1 LTLFPSKQHRIEQAL
16 LKRAVA
22 GNSQASKEVIRLL
35 SSPAYSLAWKMLGKK
50 EDAEDVV
57 QEAFIRLWKSADTFL
72 GKSGLSTYFYT
83 IVSNLCLDRIK
94 SINKGFFEEFDEFEH
109 HPMQEIEWNNAK
121 SFDAE
126 SVQKAVNALS
136 SKQRMAML
144 MWAYQDLTAEQIGD
158 ALGMNKNSVDQLL
171 YRAKLKLKA
180 ELEKGESHA
189 IER

>member
-1 LTLFPSKQHRIEQAL
+1 MILFPSKQHRIEQAL
-16 LKRAVA
+16 LKSAVA
-22 GNSQASKEVIRLL
+22 GDSQASKEVIRLL

-126 SVQKAVNALS
+126 SVQKALNALS

-180 ELEKGESHA
+180 QLEKGESHA

>member
-1 LTLFPSKQHRIEQAL
+1 MSLFSTKQHRIEQFL
-16 LKRAVA
+16 LKSAVA
-22 GNSQASKEVIRLL
+22 GDSQASKEVIRLL

-126 SVQKAVNALS
+126 SVQKALNALS

-180 ELEKGESHA
+180 QLEKGESHA

>member
-16 LKRAVA
+16 LKGAVA

-57 QEAFIRLWKSADTFL
+57 QEAFIRLWKSADAFL

-83 IVSNLCLDRIK
+83 IVSHLCLDRIK
-94 SINKGFFEEFDEFEH
+94 SINKGFFEEFDEFEY

>member
-1 LTLFPSKQHRIEQAL
+1 MILFPSKQHRIEQAL
-16 LKRAVA
+16 LKSAVA
-22 GNSQASKEVIRLL
+22 GDSQASKEVIRLL

-94 SINKGFFEEFDEFEH
+94 SVNKGFFEEFDEFEH

-126 SVQKAVNALS
+126 SVQKALNALS

>member
-1 LTLFPSKQHRIEQAL
+1 MTLFPSKQHRIEQAL

-126 SVQKAVNALS
+126 SVQKALNALS

-180 ELEKGESHA
+180 QLEKGESHA

>member
-1 LTLFPSKQHRIEQAL
+1 MTLFPSKQHRIEQAL

-109 HPMQEIEWNNAK
+109 RPMQEIEWNNAK
-121 SFDAE
+121 SFDAA

-144 MWAYQDLTAEQIGD
+144 MSAYQDLTAEQIGD

>member
-1 LTLFPSKQHRIEQAL
+1 LSLFSNKQHRIERAL
-16 LKRAVA
+16 LKSAVA

-57 QEAFIRLWKSADTFL
+57 QEAFIRLWKSADTFS

-94 SINKGFFEEFDEFEH
+94 SVNKGFFEEFDELEH
-109 HPMQEIEWNNAK
+109 YQIKEIEWSNGEGI
-121 SFDAE
+121 SPE
-126 SVQKAVNALS
+126 SIQKAMNVLS

-144 MWAYQDLTAEQIGD
+144 MWAYQDMTAEQIGY
-158 ALGMNKNSVDQLL
+158 ALEMNKNSVDQLL

-189 IER
+189 IK

>member
-1 LTLFPSKQHRIEQAL
+1 MSLFSNKQHRIERAL
-16 LKRAVA
+16 LKSAVA

-57 QEAFIRLWKSADTFL
+57 QEAFIRLWKSADTFS

-94 SINKGFFEEFDEFEH
+94 SVNKGFFEEFDELEH
-109 HPMQEIEWNNAK
+109 YPIKEIEWSNGEGI
-121 SFDAE
+121 SPE
-126 SVQKAVNALS
+126 SIQKAMNVLS

-144 MWAYQDLTAEQIGD
+144 MWAYQDMTAEQIGY
-158 ALGMNKNSVDQLL
+158 ALEMNKNSVDQLL

-189 IER
+189 IK

>member
-1 LTLFPSKQHRIEQAL
+1 MTLFPSKQNRIEQAL

-22 GNSQASKEVIRLL
+22 GDSKASKEVIHLL
-35 SSPAYSLAWKMLGKK
+35 SSPAYSLAWKMLGNK

-57 QEAFIRLWKSADTFL
+57 QEAFIRLWKSADSFA
-72 GKSGLSTYFYT
+72 GKSGLFTYFYA

-109 HPMQEIEWNNAK
+109 YPMQEIDWNHAGGIEP
-121 SFDAE
+121 E
-126 SVQKAVNALS
+126 SIKRAMNSLS
-136 SKQRMAML
+136 AKQRMAML
-144 MWAYQDLTAEQIGD
+144 LWAYQDLTAEQIGD
-158 ALGMNKNSVDQLL
+158 VLGTSKNSVDQLL
-171 YRAKLKLKA
+171 YRAKLKLRA

>member
-1 LTLFPSKQHRIEQAL
+1 MSLFSNKQRRIERAL
-16 LKRAVA
+16 LKSAVA
-22 GNSQASKEVIRLL
+22 GNSQASKEVIGLL

-57 QEAFIRLWKSADTFL
+57 QEAFIRLWKSADTFS
-72 GKSGLSTYFYT
+72 GKSGLSTYLYT

>member
-1 LTLFPSKQHRIEQAL
+1 MILFPSKQHRIEQAL
-16 LKRAVA
+16 LKSAVA
-22 GNSQASKEVIRLL
+22 GDSQASKEVIRLL

-94 SINKGFFEEFDEFEH
+94 SLNKGFFEEFNELDH
-109 HPMQEIEWNNAK
+109 YPIQEIEWSNGEGI
-121 SFDAE
+121 SPE
-126 SVQKAVNALS
+126 SIQKAVNALS
-136 SKQRMAML
+136 SKQRMAIL
-144 MWAYQDLTAEQIGD
+144 LWAYQDMTAEQIGD

-180 ELEKGESHA
+180 ELEKGQSYA

>member
-1 LTLFPSKQHRIEQAL
+1 LSLFSNKQRRIERAL
-16 LKRAVA
+16 LKSAVA
-22 GNSQASKEVIRLL
+22 GNSQASKEVIGLL

-57 QEAFIRLWKSADTFL
+57 QEAFIRLWKSADTFS

-83 IVSNLCLDRIK
+83 IVSHLCLDKIK

-109 HPMQEIEWNNAK
+109 HPIQEVEWNL
-121 SFDAE
+121 AE
-126 SVQKAVNALS
+126 GIEPEMVKRAINSLS
-136 SKQRMAML
+136 AKQRMAML
-144 MWAYQDLTAEQIGD
+144 MWAYQDMTAEQIGH
-158 ALGMNKNSVDQLL
+158 ALEMNKNSVDQLL

-180 ELEKGESHA
+180 ELEKGESYA